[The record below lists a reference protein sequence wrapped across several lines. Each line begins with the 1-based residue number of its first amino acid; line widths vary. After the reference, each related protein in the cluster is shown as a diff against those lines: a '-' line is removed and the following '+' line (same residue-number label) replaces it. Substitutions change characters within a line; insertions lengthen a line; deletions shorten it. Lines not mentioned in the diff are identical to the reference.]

1 MFTRLSQPGGVVGG
15 FSVAAFLVLGVLG
28 VFGVVSLVIAA
39 AMGSEFWSDQ
49 RSNQLIG
56 AVFFAFMVAG
66 AVGFL
71 IMDRQP
77 WPGAAL
83 AVVGSLLMALI
94 LFWAI
99 LPLVLG
105 PVFAV
110 VAVLRARA
118 FAGATSSPPPVSYTH
133 LRAHETDSYLV
144 C

>member
-1 MFTRLSQPGGVVGG
+1 MFARLRQPGGVLGG
-15 FSVAAFLVLGVLG
+15 LSLTAALFLGVVG
-28 VFGVVSLVIAA
+28 IVGVVSLLIAA
-39 AMGSEFWSDQ
+39 AAGSEFWSDE
-49 RSNQLIG
+49 RSEQLISALLF
-56 AVFFAFMVAG
+56 AVIAAG

-71 IMDRQP
+71 IMDQRP
-77 WPGAAL
+77 WLGATL

-118 FAGATSSPPPVSYTH
+118 FAAGRVSEPGQATT
-133 LRAHETDSYLV
+133 
-144 C
+144 

>member
-1 MFTRLSQPGGVVGG
+1 MFARLRQPGGAIGG
-15 FSVAAFLVLGVLG
+15 LSLTAFLFLGVLG
-28 VFGVVSLVIAA
+28 VFGVVSLLIAA
-39 AMGSEFWSDQ
+39 AMGSEYWSDE
-49 RSNQLIG
+49 RSNQLVS
-56 AVFFAFMVAG
+56 AVLFAVIAAG

-110 VAVLRARA
+110 VAVLRART
-118 FAGATSSPPPVSYTH
+118 FAGATSSPPQGHAT
-133 LRAHETDSYLV
+133 A
-144 C
+144 

>member
-110 VAVLRARA
+110 VAVLRACLLY
-118 FAGATSSPPPVSYTH
+118 TSDAADDLLCVD
-133 LRAHETDSYLV
+133 L
-144 C
+144 